1 MKDYSEDIKEQS
13 TYMGKAHF
21 DNVIVATTKFLRGNN
36 IWMYCMFLN
45 IIMRIINSDSWFTDE
60 QYAQQIYYKNALIL
74 VQYLT
79 TALEVTSHKEYKIL
93 KLVLIC
99 FHKFAV

>member
-36 IWMYCMFLN
+36 IWIYCMFLN

-60 QYAQQIYYKNALIL
+60 QYAQQIYCK
-74 VQYLT
+74 
-79 TALEVTSHKEYKIL
+79 K
-93 KLVLIC
+93 C
-99 FHKFAV
+99 FDSCTVFNNSFRGHQS